1 MTDQTSFERIAPEA
15 AGAAVS
21 GAAAAPLGDV
31 SAVSG
36 AAAVLPL
43 PVRQLVAHG
52 SPDPVVEE
60 VLRQPPGRGEIRLRA
75 AWSLVSPGTELHYL
89 DRSARTGE
97 RFVLGY
103 CSAGEVDAVG
113 PRAPGFAPGDRV
125 IAMGWGEA
133 VHSEAVTV
141 PYRLCHRVP
150 AGLDLA
156 DAVVAGLAATAV
168 HAVDRAVLEPAD
180 EVAVVGAGMVGQL
193 VAQIAAARGLP
204 TTLLDLR
211 PERLRTASAL
221 GLAAADGE
229 RFFAERAADPG
240 QEARGGRCV
249 FLCGTGDAGATVA
262 AAARWAGRAPGRPRL
277 VGVGRFAAHID
288 FSVELGNLDI
298 RYAARCG
305 AGYRDASYA
314 RGLTEV
320 VAPDGEG
327 TVTEN
332 LRRALDLIGSGAIRP
347 ALMGLPR
354 LPLERAA
361 EAYARLRE
369 RPAHPAVLF
378 SHGPAAAP
386 EGGTTP

>member
-1 MTDQTSFERIAPEA
+1 MTEEA
-15 AGAAVS
+15 AVRGVPEVS
-21 GAAAAPLGDV
+21 AGGVLGDV
-31 SAVSG
+31 N
-36 AAAVLPL
+36 PL

-52 SPDPVVEE
+52 SPEPVVEE
-60 VLRQPPGRGEIRLRA
+60 VLRQPPGRGEIRLLA

-97 RFVLGY
+97 RYVLGY
-103 CSAGEVDAVG
+103 CSAGVVDAVG
-113 PRAPGFAPGDRV
+113 PQAPGFAPGDRV

-133 VHSEAVTV
+133 VHSGAVTV
-141 PYRLCHRVP
+141 PYRLCRRVP
-150 AGLDLA
+150 DGLDLA

-168 HAVDRAVLEPAD
+168 HAVDRALLEPAD

-193 VAQIAAARGLP
+193 VAQITAARGAR

-211 PERLRTASAL
+211 PERLRTAPAL

-229 RFFAERAADPG
+229 DFFAERSTDPAQNG
-240 QEARGGRCV
+240 HGGRCV

-320 VAPDGEG
+320 TAPDGEG

-332 LRRALDLIGSGAIRP
+332 LQRALDLIVSGAIRP

-378 SHGPAAAP
+378 AHGPAAVP
-386 EGGTTP
+386 EGSAAP

>member
-1 MTDQTSFERIAPEA
+1 MTEEMPFPRVPEDPA
-15 AGAAVS
+15 AD
-21 GAAAAPLGDV
+21 AAPFGDV
-31 SAVSG
+31 S
-36 AAAVLPL
+36 PL
-43 PVRQLVAHG
+43 RVRQLVADG
-52 SPDPVVEE
+52 GTDPVVEE

-75 AWSLVSPGTELHYL
+75 DWSLVSPGTELHYL

-103 CSAGEVDAVG
+103 CSAGVVDAVG
-113 PRAPGFAPGDRV
+113 PQAGGFAPGDRV

-133 VHSEAVTV
+133 VHSAAVTV
-141 PYRLCHRVP
+141 PYRLCRRVP
-150 AGLDLA
+150 DGLDLA

-193 VAQIAAARGLP
+193 VAQIAAARGVR

-211 PERLRTASAL
+211 PERLRTAPAL
-221 GLAAADGE
+221 GLSAADGE
-229 RFFAERAADPG
+229 RFLSDQGESAG
-240 QEARGGRCV
+240 RGGRCV

-332 LRRALDLIGSGAIRP
+332 LQRALDLIASDAVRP

-361 EAYARLRE
+361 EAYAQLRE

-378 SHGPAAAP
+378 SHGPAAGTEGSTAP
-386 EGGTTP
+386 

>member
-1 MTDQTSFERIAPEA
+1 MTEQASVRSLRRVPDAPT
-15 AGAAVS
+15 AGPS
-21 GAAAAPLGDV
+21 GD
-31 SAVSG
+31 
-36 AAAVLPL
+36 VLPL
-43 PVRQLVAHG
+43 PVRQLVAAG
-52 SPDPVVEE
+52 GTDPVLED
-60 VLRQPPGRGEIRLRA
+60 VLRRPPGRGEIRLRA
-75 AWSLVSPGTELHYL
+75 EWSLVSPGTELHYL

-103 CSAGEVDAVG
+103 CSAGVVEAVG
-113 PRAPGFAPGDRV
+113 PQAPGFAPGDRV
-125 IAMGWGEA
+125 IAMGWDEA
-133 VHSEAVTV
+133 VHSGAVTV
-141 PYRLCHRVP
+141 PHRLCRRVP
-150 AGLDLA
+150 DGLDLA

-193 VAQIAAARGLP
+193 VAQTVVARGVP
-204 TTLLDLR
+204 VTLLDLR
-211 PERLRTASAL
+211 PERLRTAAAL
-221 GLAAADGE
+221 GLATADGAYFATE
-229 RFFAERAADPG
+229 REGSDPG
-240 QEARGGRCV
+240 RAGNGGRCV

-314 RGLTEV
+314 RGLTDV
-320 VAPDGEG
+320 TAPDGEG

-332 LRRALDLIGSGAIRP
+332 LQRALDLIRSGGIRP
-347 ALMGLPR
+347 AAMELPR
-354 LPLERAA
+354 FPLERAA
-361 EAYARLRE
+361 EAYAQLRE

-378 SHGPAAAP
+378 SHGPVD
-386 EGGTTP
+386 GTERGATP

>member
-1 MTDQTSFERIAPEA
+1 MTEQASWARVQDAPA
-15 AGAAVS
+15 AGPAGAV
-21 GAAAAPLGDV
+21 A
-31 SAVSG
+31 
-36 AAAVLPL
+36 PL
-43 PVRQLVAHG
+43 PVRQLVAVG
-52 SPDPVVEE
+52 GRDPVLEG
-60 VLRQPPGRGEIRLRA
+60 VLRRPPGRGEIRLRTE
-75 AWSLVSPGTELHYL
+75 WSLVSPGTELHYL

-103 CSAGEVDAVG
+103 CAAGVVDAVG
-113 PRAPGFAPGDRV
+113 PLAPGFAPGDRV

-141 PYRLCHRVP
+141 PYRLCRRVP
-150 AGLDLA
+150 DGTDLA

-168 HAVDRAVLEPAD
+168 HAVDRAVLAPAD

-193 VAQIAAARGLP
+193 VAQTAAARGNP
-204 TTLLDLR
+204 VTLLDLR
-211 PERLRTASAL
+211 PERLRTAPAL
-221 GLAAADGE
+221 GLAAADGTHFE
-229 RFFAERAADPG
+229 VDREAAAPG
-240 QEARGGRCV
+240 PAGNGGRCV
-249 FLCGTGDAGATVA
+249 FLCGTGDAGATVV

-314 RGLTEV
+314 RGLTDA
-320 VAPDGEG
+320 VAPEGEG

-332 LRRALDLIGSGAIRP
+332 LQRALDLIRTGKIRP
-347 ALMGLPR
+347 VAMDLPR
-354 LPLERAA
+354 FGVEQAA
-361 EAYARLRE
+361 EAYAQLRE

-378 SHGPAAAP
+378 SHGPADGP
-386 EGGTTP
+386 ERGATP